1 MQKLFERWKGG
12 NILFFA
18 HLSLSDIFPRDV
30 KWRYE
35 IIVVTLQ
42 YHF

>member
-1 MQKLFERWKGG
+1 MQKLFVRWKGG

-18 HLSLSDIFPRDV
+18 HLSLSDIFPWGV
-30 KWRYE
+30 KRRYE